1 MSEDPELK
9 EEYIGKDIIY
19 LNERRR
25 LHKILVKGK
34 CWAGFNTQL

>member
-19 LNERRR
+19 
-25 LHKILVKGK
+25 VKRKTSITQNPRQGK
-34 CWAGFNTQL
+34 VLGWF